1 MINKN
6 VYVVQP
12 YKVGGTKAKNS
23 LAMIIPSK
31 IVKGHNIDPSTIFV
45 IRTEEENKRKIILER
60 IDIPSQ
66 RGRVVSV
73 GESSEASGQQIPT
86 TQLA

>member
-31 IVKGHNIDPSTIFV
+31 IVKGHEIDESTIFI
-45 IRTEEENKRKIILER
+45 IRTEENERKIILER

-73 GESSEASGQQIPT
+73 GKSSEASIQQTPT
-86 TQLA
+86 TQIA

>member
-31 IVKGHNIDPSTIFV
+31 IVKGHKIDESTIFI
-45 IRTEEENKRKIILER
+45 IRTEENERKIILER

-66 RGRVVSV
+66 RGRGVSV
-73 GESSEASGQQIPT
+73 GESSEASTQQIPT
-86 TQLA
+86 TQIA